1 MVINETFSISS
12 SGWLI
17 IDEIHWGASL
27 CGLKVDGCMKKVQG
41 NISYSQRPRALQLT
55 TNNQKTKKYDA
66 LTSLQTRG
74 IHLTLS
80 GVTNIGT
87 VSMDVSLRPQEVH
100 DLVNCTGP
108 LITSNVQEFFPDD
121 MQQTSS
127 IPTTTNTDNELIN

>member
-27 CGLKVDGCMKKVQG
+27 CGLKVDG
-41 NISYSQRPRALQLT
+41 S
-55 TNNQKTKKYDA
+55 